1 MVAVGPVVG
10 EAYSAAVA
18 VVMWKGRRAFQAL
31 WSGRAD
37 RGRWT
42 GAWSLSV
49 GSDLPGLSTGR
60 HLHSH
65 RRSDSDEL
73 ARARSWFASVV

>member
-1 MVAVGPVVG
+1 MEVGPVVG
-10 EAYSAAVA
+10 EAYSVAVA
-18 VVMWKGRRAFQAL
+18 VVMWKGRRAFQVL

-37 RGRWT
+37 RCRWSDVR
-42 GAWSLSV
+42 SLRV

-65 RRSDSDEL
+65 RRSDSDEP
-73 ARARSWFASVV
+73 ARATSWFASVA